1 MLMTRHEMLKHLLKE
16 TELKERIIAQQSCD
30 DVRLRLDQTDE
41 KEYLLYVDLIRR
53 IDEDNITLLSCGF
66 EFSLS
71 EQNTLE
77 LLTIRFYEIA
87 CSKEAK
93 MSAEIFEMIEDFLRS
108 RLN

>member
-1 MLMTRHEMLKHLLKE
+1 MTRHEMLEHSIKESALKE
-16 TELKERIIAQQSCD
+16 QIVAQQSCD

-41 KEYLLYVDLIRR
+41 KEYLLYVELIRQ
-53 IDEDNITLLSCGF
+53 IDGENITLLSCGF

-93 MSAEIFEMIEDFLRS
+93 MSAEIFEMIEDFVKS
-108 RLN
+108 RMN

>member
-1 MLMTRHEMLKHLLKE
+1 MLMTIHEMLKHLLKE

-53 IDEDNITLLSCGF
+53 VDEENITFLSCGF

-77 LLTIRFYEIA
+77 LITIHFYEIA

-93 MSAEIFEMIEDFLRS
+93 MSAEIFEMIEDYVKA

>member
-1 MLMTRHEMLKHLLKE
+1 MTRHEMLKHLLKE

-41 KEYLLYVDLIRR
+41 KEYLLYVDLTRR
-53 IDEDNITLLSCGF
+53 IDGENITLLSCGF
-66 EFSLS
+66 EFGVS

-87 CSKEAK
+87 RSKEAK
-93 MSAEIFEMIEDFLRS
+93 MSAEIFEIIEDFVKS
-108 RLN
+108 ILN

>member
-1 MLMTRHEMLKHLLKE
+1 MTKYEMLHHLIKEADLKE
-16 TELKERIIAQQSCD
+16 HIIAQQSCD

-41 KEYLLYVDLIRR
+41 KEYLLYVDLTRR
-53 IDEDNITLLSCGF
+53 IDGENITLLSCGF
-66 EFSLS
+66 EFSVS
-71 EQNTLE
+71 EQNPLE

-93 MSAEIFEMIEDFLRS
+93 TSAEIFEMIEDYVKS

>member
-1 MLMTRHEMLKHLLKE
+1 MLHHLIKEADLKE
-16 TELKERIIAQQSCD
+16 HIIAQQSCD

-41 KEYLLYVDLIRR
+41 KEYLLYVDLTRR
-53 IDEDNITLLSCGF
+53 IDGENITLLSCGF
-66 EFSLS
+66 EFSVS
-71 EQNTLE
+71 EQNPLE

-93 MSAEIFEMIEDFLRS
+93 TSAEIFEMIEDYVKS